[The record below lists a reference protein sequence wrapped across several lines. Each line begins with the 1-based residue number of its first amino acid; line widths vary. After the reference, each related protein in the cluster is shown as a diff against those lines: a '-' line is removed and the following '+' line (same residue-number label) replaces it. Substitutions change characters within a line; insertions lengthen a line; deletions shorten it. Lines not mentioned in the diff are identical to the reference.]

1 MTTVARRLTSPLV
14 VVAAVAA
21 LMAAFDLGS
30 IVFATNDE
38 ARFPLL
44 ARDILAR
51 GDVWFPQLNGIVY
64 QNKPLLFAWLIALV
78 SWPVGQVSALT
89 ALVPSLAASVALA
102 LVVYAAARDMFG
114 SDAGRYAGLVVA
126 TSQGF
131 VMHARLAMPDM
142 LLTLFLTVALWQGW
156 RLTRGRP
163 RAWLGFYGA
172 TALAFWTKGPAGLL
186 PLLIIVVWA
195 LAGER
200 RQRLALLSLPRGLA
214 LLAALVAPWPLIGAF
229 GHAAGLRAAVV
240 NDQLAWYFPRSLG
253 GAALVS
259 PLQNAFGIL
268 FPWVLLTPLIVVQAV
283 RALRGRGGERDTVQ
297 LLLLWS
303 AVTFVAVGLSAQ
315 QRVRYYLPLLPPV
328 ALLTGWWIAG
338 VVVRHRTVAR
348 VPWGV
353 YAAVAGALVVSGAV
367 TLEARPDTRAQ
378 LAAAWPAWGA
388 LILVLAVI
396 GLAAA
401 AAVALSP
408 ATRRRSRAFTL
419 ACVVAAIAAI
429 GGYRADT
436 HRPTTEE
443 FGRLEAQVQPLAGQG
458 GAVVVWDVADLP
470 LNFYLRRPILEVH
483 TGEALARALDG
494 RAAVAVVGE
503 RVVQSAPNPA
513 GVTVLWRATLRAR
526 LGRRTAPGSHVCLRA
541 RLGRRTAPGSHYSP
555 PPPRGAHSKFRTLTR
570 AEAVPAGTGAWKNAR
585 PRGGTSSGT

>member
-1 MTTVARRLTSPLV
+1 MTTVARRLPSPLV

-114 SDAGRYAGLVVA
+114 SDAGRCAGLVVA

-142 LLTLFLTVALWQGW
+142 LLTLFLSVALWQGW

-229 GHAAGLRAAVV
+229 GHAAGLRAAIV
-240 NDQLAWYFPRSLG
+240 NDQLAWYLPRSLG

-268 FPWVLLTPLIVVQAV
+268 FPWVLLTPLIIVQAV

-494 RAAVAVVGE
+494 YAAVAVVGE

-513 GVTVLWRATLRAR
+513 GVTVLWRATLGSRGVAV
-526 LGRRTAPGSHVCLRA
+526 LAPDR
-541 RLGRRTAPGSHYSP
+541 
-555 PPPRGAHSKFRTLTR
+555 
-570 AEAVPAGTGAWKNAR
+570 
-585 PRGGTSSGT
+585 

>member
-1 MTTVARRLTSPLV
+1 MAASRWTAAVSSVAAPAASWPRRDDDRDASSRVAARRRRRRGGADGSLRSRLHRLRHQRRGALPAARARHPRARRRVVSPAQRHRLSEQAAAVRLADRPRLVAGRAGQRAHGARALAGGLGRARARRLRGRARHVRLRRRTLRRPRRR
-14 VVAAVAA
+14 
-21 LMAAFDLGS
+21 DL
-30 IVFATNDE
+30 
-38 ARFPLL
+38 
-44 ARDILAR
+44 
-51 GDVWFPQLNGIVY
+51 
-64 QNKPLLFAWLIALV
+64 
-78 SWPVGQVSALT
+78 
-89 ALVPSLAASVALA
+89 
-102 LVVYAAARDMFG
+102 
-114 SDAGRYAGLVVA
+114 AGLRDA
-126 TSQGF
+126 CAPR
-131 VMHARLAMPDM
+131 HA
-142 LLTLFLTVALWQGW
+142 
-156 RLTRGRP
+156 
-163 RAWLGFYGA
+163 
-172 TALAFWTKGPAGLL
+172 
-186 PLLIIVVWA
+186 
-195 LAGER
+195 
-200 RQRLALLSLPRGLA
+200 
-214 LLAALVAPWPLIGAF
+214 

-283 RALRGRGGERDTVQ
+283 RARRGRGGERDTVQ

-353 YAAVAGALVVSGAV
+353 DGAVAGALVVSGV
-367 TLEARPDTRAQ
+367 GTLAARPDTRAQ

-401 AAVALSP
+401 AAVALPP

-419 ACVVAAIAAI
+419 ACVVAAIAAV
-429 GGYRADT
+429 GGYQADT
-436 HRPTTEE
+436 HRPTIEE

-503 RVVQSAPNPA
+503 RVVQSAHNPA
-513 GVTVLWRATLRAR
+513 GVTVLWRATLGSRGVAV
-526 LGRRTAPGSHVCLRA
+526 LAPDR
-541 RLGRRTAPGSHYSP
+541 
-555 PPPRGAHSKFRTLTR
+555 
-570 AEAVPAGTGAWKNAR
+570 
-585 PRGGTSSGT
+585 

>member
-1 MTTVARRLTSPLV
+1 
-14 VVAAVAA
+14 
-21 LMAAFDLGS
+21 
-30 IVFATNDE
+30 
-38 ARFPLL
+38 
-44 ARDILAR
+44 
-51 GDVWFPQLNGIVY
+51 
-64 QNKPLLFAWLIALV
+64 
-78 SWPVGQVSALT
+78 
-89 ALVPSLAASVALA
+89 
-102 LVVYAAARDMFG
+102 
-114 SDAGRYAGLVVA
+114 
-126 TSQGF
+126 
-131 VMHARLAMPDM
+131 
-142 LLTLFLTVALWQGW
+142 
-156 RLTRGRP
+156 
-163 RAWLGFYGA
+163 
-172 TALAFWTKGPAGLL
+172 
-186 PLLIIVVWA
+186 
-195 LAGER
+195 
-200 RQRLALLSLPRGLA
+200 RGLA

-229 GHAAGLRAAVV
+229 GHAAGLRAAIV
-240 NDQLAWYFPRSLG
+240 NDQLAWCLPRSLG
-253 GAALVS
+253 GAALVA

-494 RAAVAVVGE
+494 HAAVAVVGE

-513 GVTVLWRATLRAR
+513 GVTVLWRATLGSRGVAVLAPDRWAARRAAR
-526 LGRRTAPGSHVCLRA
+526 RRRASRAVGLRRRPPRRAVAPRWRGRRRCCRRSPRRAAPGDPPTPPTRRGSSASRA
-541 RLGRRTAPGSHYSP
+541 CRHRSPNPARRRRRLS
-555 PPPRGAHSKFRTLTR
+555 
-570 AEAVPAGTGAWKNAR
+570 
-585 PRGGTSSGT
+585 

>member
-1 MTTVARRLTSPLV
+1 MTIVARRLTSPLV

-114 SDAGRYAGLVVA
+114 SDAGRCAGLVVA

-142 LLTLFLTVALWQGW
+142 LLTLFLSVALWQGW

-200 RQRLALLSLPRGLA
+200 RQRLALLSLPRGLT

-229 GHAAGLRAAVV
+229 GHAAGLRAAIV
-240 NDQLAWYFPRSLG
+240 NDQLAWYLPRSLG

-367 TLEARPDTRAQ
+367 TLAARPDTRAQ

-494 RAAVAVVGE
+494 HAAVAVVGE

-513 GVTVLWRATLRAR
+513 GVTVLWRATLGSRGVAV
-526 LGRRTAPGSHVCLRA
+526 LAPDR
-541 RLGRRTAPGSHYSP
+541 
-555 PPPRGAHSKFRTLTR
+555 
-570 AEAVPAGTGAWKNAR
+570 
-585 PRGGTSSGT
+585 

>member
-1 MTTVARRLTSPLV
+1 
-14 VVAAVAA
+14 
-21 LMAAFDLGS
+21 
-30 IVFATNDE
+30 
-38 ARFPLL
+38 
-44 ARDILAR
+44 
-51 GDVWFPQLNGIVY
+51 
-64 QNKPLLFAWLIALV
+64 
-78 SWPVGQVSALT
+78 
-89 ALVPSLAASVALA
+89 
-102 LVVYAAARDMFG
+102 
-114 SDAGRYAGLVVA
+114 
-126 TSQGF
+126 
-131 VMHARLAMPDM
+131 
-142 LLTLFLTVALWQGW
+142 
-156 RLTRGRP
+156 
-163 RAWLGFYGA
+163 
-172 TALAFWTKGPAGLL
+172 AGLL

-200 RQRLALLSLPRGLA
+200 RQRLALLSLPRGLT
-214 LLAALVAPWPLIGAF
+214 LLAALVVPWPLIGAF
-229 GHAAGLRAAVV
+229 GHAAGLRAAIV
-240 NDQLAWYFPRSLG
+240 NDQLAWYLPRSLG
-253 GAALVS
+253 GAALVA

-367 TLEARPDTRAQ
+367 TLAARPDTRAQ

-419 ACVVAAIAAI
+419 ACVVAGPAPDRCA
-429 GGYRADT
+429 
-436 HRPTTEE
+436 
-443 FGRLEAQVQPLAGQG
+443 PL
-458 GAVVVWDVADLP
+458 
-470 LNFYLRRPILEVH
+470 LRRR
-483 TGEALARALDG
+483 ARRG
-494 RAAVAVVGE
+494 R
-503 RVVQSAPNPA
+503 RPAP
-513 GVTVLWRATLRAR
+513 GSHVRRRAR
-526 LGRRTAPGSHVCLRA
+526 LGRRTAPGSHVCRRA
-541 RLGRRTAPGSHYSP
+541 RLGRRTAPGSHV
-555 PPPRGAHSKFRTLTR
+555 RRRARLGRRTAPGSHVCR
-570 AEAVPAGTGAWKNAR
+570 R
-585 PRGGTSSGT
+585 

>member
-1 MTTVARRLTSPLV
+1 MAASRWTAAVSSVPAPAASWPRRDDDRDASSRVAARRRRRRGGADGSLRSRLHRLRHQRRGALPAARARHSRARRRVVSPAQRHRLSEQA
-14 VVAAVAA
+14 AAVRLADRPRLVA
-21 LMAAFDLGS
+21 GRAGQRAHG
-30 IVFATNDE
+30 
-38 ARFPLL
+38 AR
-44 ARDILAR
+44 
-51 GDVWFPQLNGIVY
+51 
-64 QNKPLLFAWLIALV
+64 
-78 SWPVGQVSALT
+78 
-89 ALVPSLAASVALA
+89 ALA
-102 LVVYAAARDMFG
+102 G
-114 SDAGRYAGLVVA
+114 GL
-126 TSQGF
+126 
-131 VMHARLAMPDM
+131 
-142 LLTLFLTVALWQGW
+142 
-156 RLTRGRP
+156 GRP
-163 RAWLGFYGA
+163 RARRLRGRARHVRLRRRPLRRPRCRDLAGLRDARAPRHAGHA
-172 TALAFWTKGPAGLL
+172 TDAVPQRRPVAGLAAHAWPAARVARVLRCDRARVLDEGSGGLL

-240 NDQLAWYFPRSLG
+240 NDQLAWYLPRSLG

-315 QRVRYYLPLLPPV
+315 QRVSYYLPLLPPV
-328 ALLTGWWIAG
+328 ALLTGWWVAG

-353 YAAVAGALVVSGAV
+353 YAAVAGALVVSGVV
-367 TLEARPDTRAQ
+367 TLAARPDTRVQ

-419 ACVVAAIAAI
+419 ACVVAAIAAV

-494 RAAVAVVGE
+494 HAAVAVVGE
-503 RVVQSAPNPA
+503 RVVQSAPSPA
-513 GVTVLWRATLRAR
+513 GVTVLWRATLGSRGVAV
-526 LGRRTAPGSHVCLRA
+526 LAPDR
-541 RLGRRTAPGSHYSP
+541 
-555 PPPRGAHSKFRTLTR
+555 
-570 AEAVPAGTGAWKNAR
+570 
-585 PRGGTSSGT
+585 